1 MFGWYFYALLFFPTQ
16 RQSFPM
22 LTIVYIENRLAPLYN
37 FMTETMMTQDYSNP
51 LVYWSVMG
59 QMMTHFEV
67 ELHIINKSSCS
78 KRTQTKDVYLQLML
92 KNAAEDGMMVVE
104 KLKRMNITPDA
115 ITTTVQFHW
124 ASALVRFFFVFLLFF
139 SSTLGQCLGSLLFPF
154 LLSFFLSFFSSIG
167 PVP

>member
-1 MFGWYFYALLFFPTQ
+1 
-16 RQSFPM
+16 M

-104 KLKRMNITPDA
+104 KLKQMNITPDA

-124 ASALVRFFFVFLLFF
+124 ASALVRFFFVLLLFF
-139 SSTLGQCLGSLLFPF
+139 
-154 LLSFFLSFFSSIG
+154 
-167 PVP
+167 

>member
-1 MFGWYFYALLFFPTQ
+1 
-16 RQSFPM
+16 M
-22 LTIVYIENRLAPLYN
+22 LTIVYVENRLAPLYN

-78 KRTQTKDVYLQLML
+78 KRSQTKDVYLQLML

-124 ASALVRFFFVFLLFF
+124 ASALVRFFFVFF
-139 SSTLGQCLGSLLFPF
+139 SSFLVPSGQCPNWFLFHF
-154 LLSFFLSFFSSIG
+154 LLSFFSLSF
-167 PVP
+167 

>member
-1 MFGWYFYALLFFPTQ
+1 
-16 RQSFPM
+16 M
-22 LTIVYIENRLAPLYN
+22 LTIVYVENRLAPLYN

-67 ELHIINKSSCS
+67 ELHIINKSSFS
-78 KRTQTKDVYLQLML
+78 LRTQTKDVYLQLML

-115 ITTTVQFHW
+115 ITTTIQFHW

-139 SSTLGQCLGSLLFPF
+139 SS
-154 LLSFFLSFFSSIG
+154 IG
-167 PVP
+167 PVPWLDFSFFFSLPLLAQCLGWFLKEKNDGNFDFVLFPGF